1 MALVEYVGAVSLEV
15 DTQEIEISAFNVKTS
30 TGRKPVKTMNK
41 ARRYKG
47 FSRGIVTHELS
58 VTAVVPVG
66 GADINWGGIEGA
78 KLTVQ
83 PVGGGRRTSYYDC
96 FSIDHGEKYQVEG
109 EAMIDISL
117 IALRKV
123 EE

>member
-15 DTQEIEISAFNVKTS
+15 DGKEIEISAFNVKTS
-30 TGRKPVKTMNK
+30 TGRKPVKTMNR

-58 VTAVVPVG
+58 VTAVVPM
-66 GADINWGGIEGA
+66 GAPDINWGGIEGA

-83 PVGGGRRTSYYDC
+83 PVGNGARVSYLDC
-96 FSIDHGEKYQVEG
+96 FSVDHGEKYQVDG
-109 EAMIDISL
+109 EAMIDIAL